1 MPYEINDRAIS
12 WAPPESIE
20 PEAVA
25 QIEQTSQMPFI
36 HRYVA
41 VMPDCHFG
49 LGATVG
55 SCIPT
60 VGAIIPAAV
69 GVDIG
74 CGMTAVQTNYT
85 KADLP
90 EDLTPLRE
98 SIESRIPRS
107 AGGYNSKVKWGAEDK
122 VSTVKGLF
130 RDGRQAALIQ
140 KLDPKWQLQMG
151 TLGSG
156 NHFIEVVLDENDS
169 VWAFLHSG
177 SRGVGNKLAQYHIK
191 IAKKLTEKRGTE
203 LPNRDLAY
211 LEDGTDEF
219 DAYVDDLNVGP
230 SLRPSQPVRDD
241 GPGDWTPS
249 PTIWVPVDELQ
260 RIDCHHNYTN
270 LENHDG
276 VDVLVSRK
284 GAISAQ
290 EGQYGLIPGSMGTR
304 SYVVKGKGN
313 PNSFCSAPH
322 GAGRRM
328 SRKKAKQSFTME
340 DFDRSM
346 AGISVRRDE
355 AFLDELPG
363 AYKDIDDVMEQSR
376 DLVDVIHEFRQVLS
390 VKGN

>member
-25 QIEQTSQMPFI
+25 QIEQTAQMPFI
-36 HRYVA
+36 HKYVA
-41 VMPDCHFG
+41 VMPDCHYG

-74 CGMTAVQTNYT
+74 CGMTALQTNYS
-85 KADLP
+85 KGDLP

-107 AGGYNSKVKWGAEDK
+107 AGGYNGKVKWGAEEK
-122 VSTVKGLF
+122 VGAVRELI
-130 RDGRQAALIQ
+130 RDDRQARLVE
-140 KLDPKWQLQMG
+140 KLDPRWPRQMG

-156 NHFIEVVLDENDS
+156 NHFIELVLDESDA

-177 SRGVGNKLAQYHIK
+177 SRGVGNKLARHHIG
-191 IAKKLTEKRGTE
+191 IAKKLSEKQGAK
-203 LPNRDLAY
+203 LPNGDLAY
-211 LEDGTDEF
+211 LEEGTDEF
-219 DAYVDDLNVGP
+219 DHYIDDLMWAQAFARHNRGEMMDRVIDAIAYHLGP
-230 SLRPSQPVRDD
+230 VE
-241 GPGDWTPS
+241 
-249 PTIWVPVDELQ
+249 ELQ
-260 RIDCHHNYTN
+260 RIDCHHNYTSM
-270 LENHDG
+270 ETHDG

-284 GAISAQ
+284 GAISAR
-290 EGQYGLIPGSMGTR
+290 EGQLGLIPGSMGTR
-304 SYVVKGKGN
+304 SYVVRGKGN
-313 PNSFCSAPH
+313 PDSFHSAPH

-328 SRKKAKQSFTME
+328 SRRQARESFTME

-346 AGISVRRDE
+346 EGISVRRDA

-363 AYKDIDDVMEQSR
+363 AYKNIDDVMEQSR
-376 DLVDVIHEFRQVLS
+376 DLVDVVHEFRQVLS

>member
-12 WAPPESIE
+12 WAPPDAIE
-20 PEAVA
+20 AEAIA
-25 QIEQTSQMPFI
+25 QIEQTAQMPFI
-36 HRYVA
+36 HKYVA
-41 VMPDCHFG
+41 VMPDCHYG

-74 CGMTAVQTNYT
+74 CGMTAVQTNYS
-85 KADLP
+85 KSDLP
-90 EDLTPLRE
+90 EDLTPLRA

-107 AGGYNSKVKWGAEDK
+107 AGGYNGKVKWRAEEK
-122 VSTVKGLF
+122 VETV
-130 RDGRQAALIQ
+130 RDLMRDDRQSELIGR
-140 KLDPKWQLQMG
+140 LDGKWPLQMG

-156 NHFIEVVLDENDS
+156 NHFIEVVLDENNT

-177 SRGVGNKLAQYHIK
+177 SRGVGNKLAQHHIK
-191 IAKKLTEKRGTE
+191 IAKKLTERKGVE

-211 LEDGTDEF
+211 LEEGTEEF
-219 DAYVDDLNVGP
+219 DGYIDDLMW
-230 SLRPSQPVRDD
+230 SQAFARHNRAEMMDRVLDAIGYHLGAVEER
-241 GPGDWTPS
+241 
-249 PTIWVPVDELQ
+249 Q

-270 LENHDG
+270 LEHIEG

-284 GAISAQ
+284 GAISAR
-290 EGQYGLIPGSMGTR
+290 EGQLGLIPGSMGTR

-313 PNSFCSAPH
+313 PESFYSAPH

-328 SRKKAKQSFTME
+328 SRKKARESFTMD

-346 AGISVRRDE
+346 EGISVRRDK

-376 DLVDVIHEFRQVLS
+376 DLVDVVHEFRQVLS